1 MKIENLK
8 LQLASGAKA
17 TFGVGSRDFYVTEK
31 IDGVRVV
38 AIKQKD
44 GSFRLFTRTGNEL
57 PYVTDVEYALAFEI
71 KTSLEVLD
79 GELVADNV
87 EDESTTVYMAT
98 QSRVKQKGHKSGLKF
113 HIFDCALSA
122 DEFLQQKSNTP
133 YIKRRAQL
141 DKLSQTIA
149 KSGTPFLEV
158 APVLYHGDNE
168 QKAYDVFEKVISRK
182 GEGVIVNLADANYMF
197 TRTDSVGKIKQTKS
211 SDGIVIAIHEGSG
224 SNSGRLGSI
233 VVTYKGDNVTIGVG
247 FTDKQ
252 RQYFWEH
259 PDEITGHI
267 VEYEYTQI
275 INQKIRFGRFIA
287 VRDDK
292 NDVHYE

>member
-1 MKIENLK
+1 
-8 LQLASGAKA
+8 
-17 TFGVGSRDFYVTEK
+17 
-31 IDGVRVV
+31 
-38 AIKQKD
+38 
-44 GSFRLFTRTGNEL
+44 
-57 PYVTDVEYALAFEI
+57 
-71 KTSLEVLD
+71 
-79 GELVADNV
+79 
-87 EDESTTVYMAT
+87 
-98 QSRVKQKGHKSGLKF
+98 
-113 HIFDCALSA
+113 
-122 DEFLQQKSNTP
+122 
-133 YIKRRAQL
+133 
-141 DKLSQTIA
+141 
-149 KSGTPFLEV
+149 
-158 APVLYHGDNE
+158 
-168 QKAYDVFEKVISRK
+168 
-182 GEGVIVNLADANYMF
+182 MF